1 MLMNKLIIRQGYPW
15 LQTLEE
21 HKAPLWKRLLAGLT
35 ERISYVVADSIIVTT
50 ERDKKRII
58 EKYGIEE
65 PKIHVIPNYV
75 DTTLFKPDASKR
87 IPNRVLYVGRMAQE
101 KNLIVLLSAINHL
114 DVELIMVGEGEL
126 KPHLVTMVSINGI
139 TNVTFLR
146 KIENEELVHEY
157 QKADMFILPS
167 QYEGNP
173 KALLEAMAC
182 GCIVIGT
189 NVRGIKELIK
199 DEETGFLCPEQSPN
213 SIILTINR
221 ALFMIREHHEI
232 ADKIREKARN
242 VVVAN
247 NSLKETV
254 RREICMLRGLR

>member
-50 ERDKKRII
+50 EMDKKRII

-75 DTTLFKPDASKR
+75 DTDLFKPDPSQRIPKR
-87 IPNRVLYVGRMAQE
+87 ILYVGRIAQE
-101 KNLIVLLSAINHL
+101 KNLTSLLLATESL
-114 DVELIMVGEGEL
+114 DVELRMVGEGEQ
-126 KPHLVTMVSINGI
+126 KPYLVAMASYGI
-139 TNVTFLR
+139 TNVKFLG
-146 KIENEELVHEY
+146 KIENEDLVQEY

-167 QYEGNP
+167 YYEGNP

-189 NVRGIKELIK
+189 NVRGIKELVE
-199 DEETGFLCPEQSPN
+199 DGETGFLCPELSHS
-213 SIILTINR
+213 SITLTINR
-221 ALFMIREHHEI
+221 ALFMIREHPEI
-232 ADKIREKARN
+232 TDKIRENARN
-242 VVVAN
+242 TITAN

-254 RREICMLRGLR
+254 RREICMLRELK